1 MRQLQR
7 QQLEQHGDQTGERRQ
22 KGYGRGQ
29 DKRVAG
35 AISANFHQSDESNES
50 DELSDS
56 DESEPSFSGSK
67 QQYSMQDQ
75 QQVRRKGTH
84 RIRIKDV
91 VCSAYDAV
99 DDALMVV
106 VVHADACVVYTNKA
120 AKEYAGTWVP
130 DVSGDGRVSSSQN
143 VSASEPRF
151 LADIFAVSD
160 SVTDTMSV
168 AVERAALERIPLHLR
183 VLATNVSVSASVS
196 ILPANVLHN
205 HQLALMKGPYL
216 LSMKPS
222 QPHSS
227 APSLTSS
234 TSCIQTELEH
244 RNPAMRDVSVASVST
259 QIASTSASEPKTP
272 ISPCRPPS
280 RYKAEFDEISCLG
293 KGGFG
298 VVYRARNKLD
308 GIEYA
313 IKKVKLSCTPN
324 QYSVFVSAN
333 EMAVGSV
340 SSQTTFGP
348 SSTSESGSVSH
359 ADARLL
365 NEVKLFARLSQH
377 PNVVSY
383 HTAWI
388 ETEQKLQSPEILT
401 QQSDYLQP
409 RRHHSIGIV
418 TKITS
423 TMSSNEAKTSQLS
436 VSIKSAEMDNALAP
450 PPRHKAN
457 SIVQPSDLLFPRNV
471 SQLSIATSN
480 SGLSSNAS
488 LGQGAMDDEDL
499 IEFVSS
505 TSTTAS
511 RTSRTSSNI
520 SHGSETSSG
529 NGVDEEE
536 SDDSD
541 SESEGLKKFVFN
553 RTATPSVP
561 ISGGDPHLNPYH
573 KNQLQQQHVHK
584 QFFHQNQLPHV
595 AAAHSLPINPS
606 VKSFRGSMS
615 SQNVLNQHSFRSGDY
630 FQQPVEADIETFR
643 ASKISAQTLSS
654 DASIREQCS
663 RQGVLLEGNGDP
675 DELLSSDDSEFNSE
689 GSVDSKS
696 TGKQHKAT
704 LYIQMQLCPFMD
716 LRTFINKRKDLP
728 SPRTQRS
735 VQSSNSYP
743 SENEAH
749 LFQVEDVESCSTPRA
764 SLDSE
769 HSSEDEDPYRHANL
783 IIFKQIVEGLLHI
796 HDQQVVHRDIK
807 PDNIFIQE
815 NLHVLVGDFGLAKS
829 LTGHAISPDHL
840 SAATSQVESAQMAST
855 DEGTFFYMAPELLDR
870 QLYTS
875 KSDIYSLGV
884 ILLELFH
891 TFSTEME
898 RIVSLTEL
906 KRNPQYLSQLLDN
919 SSIPPDVSILL
930 NKLLSINP
938 NDRPSA
944 LDILS
949 DPCFD
954 CLMPVF
960 IHSPFS
966 GSPNHSILSSSQYH
980 GSMRRPSS
988 SFTVRGFADLHY
1000 YQQTRQRRSG
1010 SILHSSNGGKY
1021 SNSPGSEM
1029 PQFRSMPRSF
1039 HHNPVANSTS
1049 DDIKFG
1055 VHNAQADADPYSV
1068 SKVPSVY
1075 PNPSQTGPLSV
1086 SFDNDDHSR
1095 HSVGT
1100 NDGISDDVRKA
1111 ASVTAFSH
1119 LWGMFKN
1126 VASNRSSIPR
1136 YSELGSISSKEA
1148 SARGEDGSS
1157 LGNVDSSEVR
1167 DNTVIG
1173 VDANMDGKCPTAGM
1187 GGNELTNKTEQ
1198 HQKTG
1203 VVGGDRFSRK
1213 SGLDRRRSFQVVPIE
1228 SDDGYPKCTMPIP
1241 PERFL
1246 PNRVPSSAAV
1256 NQLDEAPRHKE
1267 ERIVELEQNMS
1278 LLVKQ
1283 LTLMTERQQVME
1295 AELAARGMKVVSL
1308 EVDAEEQ

>member
-7 QQLEQHGDQTGERRQ
+7 QQLEQCGDRADKGRQ
-22 KGYGRGQ
+22 KGGGHGH
-29 DKRVAG
+29 DKNVGG
-35 AISANFHQSDESNES
+35 AVSADFHQSDESNES
-50 DELSDS
+50 DELSDM
-56 DESEPSFSGSK
+56 DEDEPSLSESK

-75 QQVRRKGTH
+75 QQIRRKGIH
-84 RIRIKDV
+84 RCRIKDV

-106 VVHADACVVYTNKA
+106 IVHTDDACVVYTNKA
-120 AKEYAGTWVP
+120 AKECVGIWAMGGV
-130 DVSGDGRVSSSQN
+130 GDARVSSSQN
-143 VSASEPRF
+143 VSASKPRF

-160 SVTDTMSV
+160 SVTDKMSV

-196 ILPANVLHN
+196 ILPPNVVHN
-205 HQLALMKGPYL
+205 HQIALMKGPYL

-227 APSLTSS
+227 ASSLTSS
-234 TSCIQTELEH
+234 ISCIQTELEL
-244 RNPAMRDVSVASVST
+244 RNPPIRDISVASVST

-272 ISPCRPPS
+272 ISPCRPPSS

-333 EMAVGSV
+333 EMAVGSL

-388 ETEQKLQSPEILT
+388 ETEQKLQSPEILV
-401 QQSDYLQP
+401 QQSDYIPP
-409 RRHHSIGIV
+409 RRHQSIGIV

-436 VSIKSAEMDNALAP
+436 VSIKSAEMDNANAP

-457 SIVQPSDLLFPRNV
+457 SIVQTSDLLFPRNV

-480 SGLSSNAS
+480 SALSSDAS
-488 LGQGAMDDEDL
+488 LGQAVTDDEDL

-511 RTSRTSSNI
+511 RTSRSSSNI

-529 NGVDEEE
+529 NGVDEE
-536 SDDSD
+536 SDVSD

-573 KNQLQQQHVHK
+573 KNRLHQQHVHK
-584 QFFHQNQLPHV
+584 QYFHQNDLPHV

-615 SQNVLNQHSFRSGDY
+615 AKNILNQHSFRAGDY
-630 FQQPVEADIETFR
+630 FPQSVEADVETFR
-643 ASKISAQTLSS
+643 ASKISAQTLRS
-654 DASIREQCS
+654 DASIKDQFGCQS
-663 RQGVLLEGNGDP
+663 VLSEVECENNGDP

-689 GSVDSKS
+689 GSMDSKS
-696 TGKQHKAT
+696 AGKQHKAT
-704 LYIQMQLCPFMD
+704 LYIQMQ
-716 LRTFINKRKDLP
+716 
-728 SPRTQRS
+728 
-735 VQSSNSYP
+735 
-743 SENEAH
+743 
-749 LFQVEDVESCSTPRA
+749 
-764 SLDSE
+764 
-769 HSSEDEDPYRHANL
+769 
-783 IIFKQIVEGLLHI
+783 
-796 HDQQVVHRDIK
+796 
-807 PDNIFIQE
+807 IFIQE

-829 LTGHAISPDHL
+829 LTGHAISPDHP
-840 SAATSQVESAQMAST
+840 SAAASQVESAQTAST

-870 QLYTS
+870 QVYTS

-906 KRNPQYLSQLLDN
+906 KRNPQYLSQLSND

-966 GSPNHSILSSSQYH
+966 GSPNHSILSTSQYH

-988 SFTVRGFADLHY
+988 SFTVRGFADLHF
-1000 YQQTRQRRSG
+1000 YQQTRQRRSV
-1010 SILHSSNGGKY
+1010 SVLHSSNGGKY

-1039 HHNPVANSTS
+1039 HHTPVANLTS
-1049 DDIKFG
+1049 DDGKFSA
-1055 VHNAQADADPYSV
+1055 HNAQTDADPYSI
-1068 SKVPSVY
+1068 SEVPSVY
-1075 PNPSQTGPLSV
+1075 PNPSQVAPLSV
-1086 SFDNDDHSR
+1086 SFDNDDHTR
-1095 HSVGT
+1095 QSVGA
-1100 NDGISDDVRKA
+1100 NYGISDDVRK
-1111 ASVTAFSH
+1111 TAFSH

-1126 VASNRSSIPR
+1126 ATSNRPSIPR
-1136 YSELGSISSKEA
+1136 YSELGST
-1148 SARGEDGSS
+1148 RDEDGSS
-1157 LGNVDSSEVR
+1157 LGNVDSSEGR
-1167 DNTVIG
+1167 DNTDT
-1173 VDANMDGKCPTAGM
+1173 DAKLMDGKCPIAGN
-1187 GGNELTNKTEQ
+1187 GGSELTNKTEQ
-1198 HQKTG
+1198 HQKAG
-1203 VVGGDRFSRK
+1203 GVGGDRFTRK

-1228 SDDGYPKCTMPIP
+1228 SDDGFPKCIMPIP
-1241 PERFL
+1241 PDRFL
-1246 PNRVPSSAAV
+1246 PNHVPSPTVA
-1256 NQLDEAPRHKE
+1256 NQFDETFRHKE

-1295 AELAARGMKVVSL
+1295 AELAARGMKVVSV

>member
-7 QQLEQHGDQTGERRQ
+7 QHLEQHGDQTGERRQ
-22 KGYGRGQ
+22 KGHGRGQ

-35 AISANFHQSDESNES
+35 AISADFHQSDESNES

-120 AKEYAGTWVP
+120 AKEYAGTWAP
-130 DVSGDGRVSSSQN
+130 DGSGDGRVSSSQN

-222 QPHSS
+222 QPHLS

-511 RTSRTSSNI
+511 RTSRSSSNI

-606 VKSFRGSMS
+606 VKSFRGSIS

-704 LYIQMQLCPFMD
+704 LYIQMQ
-716 LRTFINKRKDLP
+716 
-728 SPRTQRS
+728 
-735 VQSSNSYP
+735 
-743 SENEAH
+743 
-749 LFQVEDVESCSTPRA
+749 
-764 SLDSE
+764 
-769 HSSEDEDPYRHANL
+769 
-783 IIFKQIVEGLLHI
+783 
-796 HDQQVVHRDIK
+796 
-807 PDNIFIQE
+807 IFIQE

-1039 HHNPVANSTS
+1039 HHNPVANLTS
-1049 DDIKFG
+1049 DDSKFG
-1055 VHNAQADADPYSV
+1055 VHNAPADADPYSV

-1173 VDANMDGKCPTAGM
+1173 VDANMDGKCPTAGK

-1246 PNRVPSSAAV
+1246 PNHVPSSAAV